1 MAGVGRTAKAV
12 IEPPSSTRPLTT
24 PTQAVPSV
32 AAQDLGQ
39 ELQLRP
45 ACTGNPH
52 FWCRPDCGHR
62 PAAYKVGVRRS
73 LIDSGNTIG
82 QNAYG
87 CLATAII
94 LPIALVVA
102 PLAALFSRPLNRT
115 PEEVVRYLRDF
126 VDGTGGD
133 WDFDD
138 FTSIPIA
145 DPRLESIRDR
155 ASRVQEPIT
164 EESGEKLRSLLA
176 EAEAIAEAERP
187 PLS

>member
-1 MAGVGRTAKAV
+1 M
-12 IEPPSSTRPLTT
+12 
-24 PTQAVPSV
+24 
-32 AAQDLGQ
+32 
-39 ELQLRP
+39 
-45 ACTGNPH
+45 
-52 FWCRPDCGHR
+52 
-62 PAAYKVGVRRS
+62 RRS
-73 LIDSGNTIG
+73 LIDPRNTLW

-87 CLATAII
+87 CLVAAII
-94 LPIALVVA
+94 LPVALVGA
-102 PLAALFSRPLNRT
+102 SLAALFSRPINRT

-126 VDGTGGD
+126 VEGTGGD

-155 ASRVQEPIT
+155 ASRVREPIT
-164 EESGEKLRSLLA
+164 EEGDKKLRSLLA